1 MLPPVVGPLRLFVS
15 MILSNDPRIYLYIG
29 GPVNSSVLTTAMLYV
44 RGNRFEYDYWRD
56 AKPAP
61 IAQCFRH
68 SPFKRNI
75 RGSIPGGLNFVT
87 VVGEQGS
94 LSLVKKMGS
103 YG

>member
-1 MLPPVVGPLRLFVS
+1 M
-15 MILSNDPRIYLYIG
+15 
-29 GPVNSSVLTTAMLYV
+29 NSSVLTTAMLYV

-75 RGSIPGGLNFVT
+75 QGWIPGGDIKFFT